1 MNNPVMKTT
10 PKITMVMAGDE
21 EGGLEKHVVELC
33 NGLAARGYAVTMVAH
48 AKYQARLSSGIVFLA
63 VDLSQSRRN
72 PLVLWQLYQAIKKSQ
87 PDVLHVHANKAA
99 SMIAPLLKWL
109 KVPSVVT
116 MHNKKSKVN
125 VCAPFNRIIAV
136 SRQVAAPFK
145 QQDKVRVVLN
155 GVTMPRV
162 LIADSMRKRP
172 HQAVQALAV
181 GRLVPA
187 KGFDLLIDAWQGI
200 DATLNIVGDGPDHQ
214 ALTQQI
220 QRLGLQDQIKLV
232 GYRDDI
238 PALLAQSDVF
248 IISSRHE
255 GGPYTLA
262 EALLSKTPV
271 LSTNVGMVAEVLPQ
285 ELICETDNVSALH
298 ELLQKYLINFSELTD
313 ISQPIYQFAQFHLSF
328 DAMLDSTIAV
338 YRELGLGALTER
350 TAALT

>member
-1 MNNPVMKTT
+1 MNNPDIKTT
-10 PKITMVMAGDE
+10 PRITMVMAGDE
-21 EGGLEKHVVELC
+21 EGGLEKHVVELS
-33 NGLAARGYAVTMVAH
+33 NGLADRGYIVTVIAH
-48 AKYQARLSSGIVFLA
+48 AKYEQRLSKDIQFLA

-99 SMIAPLLKWL
+99 SMVAPMLKWL

-125 VCAPFNRIIAV
+125 LCAPFNRIIAV
-136 SRQVAAPFK
+136 SRQVAAQFK

-162 LIADSMRKRP
+162 LNADSVQERS

-181 GRLVPA
+181 GRLVPV

-200 DATLNIVGDGPDHQ
+200 DATLHIVGDGPDYQ

-220 QRLGLQDQIKLV
+220 QRLGLQDQIKLL

-262 EALLSKTPV
+262 EALLTRTPV

-285 ELICETDNVSALH
+285 VLICEADNVTALH
-298 ELLQKYLINFSELTD
+298 ELLTTYLSDMPILNKLT
-313 ISQPIYQFAQFHLSF
+313 QPVYQFAQDHLSF
-328 DAMLDSTIAV
+328 DAMLDNTIAV
-338 YRELGLGALTER
+338 YEELGLNVLKQGTPQ
-350 TAALT
+350 